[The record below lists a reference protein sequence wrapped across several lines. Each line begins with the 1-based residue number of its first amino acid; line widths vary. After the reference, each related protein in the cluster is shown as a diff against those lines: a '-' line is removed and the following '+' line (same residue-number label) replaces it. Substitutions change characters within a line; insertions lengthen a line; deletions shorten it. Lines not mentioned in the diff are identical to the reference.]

1 MPNPVW
7 DLVSDRERRRPSEP
21 LLTHLAADGSRTELS
36 ARTLANNVAKAAG
49 ALRDEAMLDPG
60 TVIGLRIPW
69 HWQRSVWA
77 LAAWSVGIAVDL
89 GSSGEFDLI
98 APGLA
103 VAPGVPTWVV
113 SMHPFGLPNA
123 SLPDGADDAALMM
136 RLQPD
141 AFLADEVDG
150 TTLALRANSHDVS
163 IAEVLDRAAQLVAPF
178 TDAEQRRFVV
188 LPGDDVDGVLWC
200 TVAALVG
207 DAAVVLVDDGV
218 DADRVAAAERAR
230 VARRIAD

>member
-21 LLTHLAADGSRTELS
+21 LLTHVTADGSRTELS

-49 ALRDEAMLDPG
+49 ALRDEAMLEPG
-60 TVIGLRIPW
+60 TVIGMRIPW

-77 LAAWSVGIAVDL
+77 LAAWSAGIAIDL
-89 GSSGEFDLI
+89 GHSREFDLI
-98 APGLA
+98 APGLP
-103 VAPGVPTWVV
+103 VAPGIPTWVV
-113 SMHPFGLPNA
+113 SVHPFGLPNA
-123 SLPDGADDAALMM
+123 TLPEHADDAALML

-150 TTLALRANSHDVS
+150 SARALMTTPHALS
-163 IAEVLDRAAQLVAPF
+163 ITEAIDRAAELVARF
-178 TDAEQRRFVV
+178 TDPEQRRFVV
-188 LPGDDVDGVLWC
+188 QPSDDVDGILWC
-200 TVAALVG
+200 SVAALVG

-218 DADRVAAAERAR
+218 DADRIAAAERAR
-230 VARRIAD
+230 VVRRGAD